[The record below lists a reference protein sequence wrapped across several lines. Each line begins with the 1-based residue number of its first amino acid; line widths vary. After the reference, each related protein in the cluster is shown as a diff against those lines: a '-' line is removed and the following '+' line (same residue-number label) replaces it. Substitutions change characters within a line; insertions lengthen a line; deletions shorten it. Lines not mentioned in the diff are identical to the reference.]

1 MTSKCRGVIAPTFPL
16 IVEALHRQGFFLF
29 RDLPLGTTIRFR
41 GEMVVVRFP

>member
-1 MTSKCRGVIAPTFPL
+1 MTNKCRALIAPNFKL
-16 IVEALHRQGFFLF
+16 ITEALERQGFFLF

>member
-1 MTSKCRGVIAPTFPL
+1 MTSKCRAVIGPNFPQ

>member
-1 MTSKCRGVIAPTFPL
+1 MPNKCRAVIAPNFPL

-41 GEMVVVRFP
+41 GDMCVVRFP